1 MGPGISGL
9 EVMGLR
15 KVESGLL
22 QTQLAEANEGKS
34 E

>member
-1 MGPGISGL
+1 MGLGLSGL

-22 QTQLAEANEGKS
+22 QTLLAEANEGES